1 MYQGGAGRAMTEV
14 FRWSLRAVPSVLLL
28 VGTAQ
33 ADLRSSIDDRAAA
46 CGYSAEDVEVVAAAA
61 DVYTAGGASPE
72 EVEEILR
79 TNLDKCLAADQLAK
93 ILIMGAEDL
102 PAVESP
108 TAVAATRIEPELL
121 TPSGP
126 TMRAERPRGRFTS
139 MLDKGGSEADATDYP
154 SEDLRLTPESYA
166 DLDTR
171 LPLVNPFPE
180 FPDFLFH
187 DLVLV
192 AGFPVLLPDLPLI
205 RLLPVAHQDI
215 LVPGELFMSGAIPT
229 GTLAARIALAE
240 YHIVGSSMIG
250 ITGNFIALPE
260 LPLVELKNFLGLPIL
275 VPEFPIWKAFTPW
288 PDIPF
293 VKVVKIGLA
302 DSPIGVRFPTPDL
315 PFGDINMPLVN
326 KRGSFHGIPILEPD
340 LPFVS
345 IDFPLVDEVANVGG
359 VPLLAPTVPP
369 IPPLLWPFLDKVGD
383 FGGIPVYVPDL
394 PLLPSDRITA
404 IAERLARL
412 F

>member
-1 MYQGGAGRAMTEV
+1 MFQGGAGRAMSEV
-14 FRWSLRAVPSVLLL
+14 FRWGWRAGLSVLLL
-28 VGTAQ
+28 VSSAR
-33 ADLRSSIDDRAAA
+33 ADVHSTIEDRAAA

-61 DVYTAGGASPE
+61 DVYTAGGASQD
-72 EVEEILR
+72 EVEEILQA
-79 TNLDKCLAADQLAK
+79 NLDKCLAADQLAK
-93 ILIMGAEDL
+93 ILIMGAKDL

-121 TPSGP
+121 TPSAP
-126 TMRAERPRGRFTS
+126 TIPRPKPRARFTS
-139 MLDKGGSEADATDYP
+139 MIDKGGTEVDATDYP

-171 LPLVNPFPE
+171 LPMVNPFPE
-180 FPDFLFH
+180 LPDFLFH
-187 DLVLV
+187 DLVLI

-205 RLLPVAHQDI
+205 RLLPVAHHDV
-215 LVPGELFMSGAIPT
+215 LVPGELFASGAIPT
-229 GTLAARIALAE
+229 GTLAARIAIAD
-240 YHIVGSSMIG
+240 YHIVGGSLLG
-250 ITGNFIALPE
+250 ITGNYIDLPE
-260 LPLVELKNFLGLPIL
+260 LPLVELKNFLGRPVL

-293 VKVVKIGLA
+293 VKVVKIGLH
-302 DSPIGVRFPTPDL
+302 DSPIGIRFLTPDL
-315 PFGDINMPLVN
+315 PFGDVNVPLVN

-359 VPLLAPTVPP
+359 IPLLAPTVPP
-369 IPPLLWPFLDKVGD
+369 IPPLLWPFVDKIGD
-383 FGGIPVYVPDL
+383 FGGIPVYVPNL
-394 PLLPSDRITA
+394 PLLPSDRIVA

>member
-1 MYQGGAGRAMTEV
+1 MTEV
-14 FRWSLRAVPSVLLL
+14 FRWGSRAGLSLLL
-28 VGTAQ
+28 LAGSAH
-33 ADLRSSIDDRAAA
+33 ADLRGTIEDRAAA
-46 CGYSAEDVEVVAAAA
+46 CGYSSEDVEVVAAAA
-61 DVYTAGGASPE
+61 DVYTAGGASQE
-72 EVEEILR
+72 EVGEILR
-79 TNLDKCLAADQLAK
+79 ANLDKCLAADQLAK

-126 TMRAERPRGRFTS
+126 TIRPKKPRGRFAS
-139 MLDKGGSEADATDYP
+139 MLDRGGSEVDPADYP

-180 FPDFLFH
+180 FPDLLFH

-192 AGFPVLLPDLPLI
+192 AGFPVLLPDLPLV
-205 RLLPVAHQDI
+205 RLLPVAHQDV
-215 LVPGELFMSGAIPT
+215 LVPGELFLSGTIPT

-240 YHIVGSSMIG
+240 YHIVGSPMIG
-250 ITGNFIALPE
+250 ITGSFIELPE
-260 LPLVELKNFLGLPIL
+260 LPLVELKNFLGMPVL
-275 VPEFPIWKAFTPW
+275 VPEFPIWKALTPW

-293 VKVVKIGLA
+293 VKMVKIGLA
-302 DSPIGVRFPTPDL
+302 DSPIGIRIPTPDL
-315 PFGDINMPLVN
+315 PFGDINVPLVN

-359 VPLLAPTVPP
+359 VPLLAPTVPLV
-369 IPPLLWPFLDKVGD
+369 PPLLWPFVDEVGD
-383 FGGIPVYVPDL
+383 FGGIPIYVPNL
-394 PLLPSDRITA
+394 PLLPSDQIVA
-404 IAERLARL
+404 IAERLTRL